1 VRLTRTASR
10 VRPLAPKRNGP
21 AEDPLRW
28 MDIAEHVPGEEAS
41 VAEGLSFEAFYE
53 AQSHKLFRR
62 LWLISGNRAEA
73 EEITQDAFLRL
84 LERWDRV
91 DQMEDPSA
99 YLYRTAMNVFRRRYR
114 RSLLS
119 IRKTF
124 SPAEA
129 HDEFAAADARDA
141 VQRALGML
149 SPRQRAA
156 LVLTELEGMSSR
168 EAGAMLG
175 IKASTVRALTTQ
187 ARAAFRDIVEDPDA

>member
-1 VRLTRTASR
+1 MNGAEPAVTAETGLTT
-10 VRPLAPKRNGP
+10 G
-21 AEDPLRW
+21 
-28 MDIAEHVPGEEAS
+28 
-41 VAEGLSFEAFYE
+41 GLTFDAFYE
-53 AQSHKLFRR
+53 AESHKLFRR

-84 LERWDRV
+84 LERWDRI
-91 DQMEDPSA
+91 DQLEDPSA

-114 RSLLS
+114 RSLLA

-124 SPAEA
+124 SPDEA

-187 ARAAFRDIVEDPDA
+187 ARAAFRDMLEDPDA